1 MLMLAMEAGLCIKA
15 LRGELGLA
23 QRELSD
29 RAGVSRAALSRL
41 ESGRMTA
48 VQTDT
53 IERLVVAMGRTARLV
68 VGGDAPTD
76 SGRSEERLR
85 QSLRLAAQ
93 RERHLR
99 LALGLCADPRAAKAD
114 IRRAQEQVRLWKA
127 RKSCSPRYIERWNR
141 ALAGAP
147 KDVARAMTS
156 FDDWENAMFQ
166 NTPWAFKWS

>member
-1 MLMLAMEAGLCIKA
+1 MLAIEAGLSIKA
-15 LRGELGLA
+15 LRGELGVA

-99 LALGLCADPRAAKAD
+99 LALELYADSRAAKVD
-114 IRRAQEQVRLWKA
+114 IRRALKVYLRWRLGATKA
-127 RKSCSPRYIERWNR
+127 STLVGW
-141 ALAGAP
+141 
-147 KDVARAMTS
+147 
-156 FDDWENAMFQ
+156 FDTRHVI
-166 NTPWAFKWS
+166 TPAI

>member
-1 MLMLAMEAGLCIKA
+1 MVILAIEAGICIKA
-15 LRGELGLA
+15 LRGELGVA

-41 ESGRMTA
+41 ESGRMNA
-48 VQTDT
+48 VRTDT

-68 VGGDAPTD
+68 VGDDAPAD
-76 SGRSEERLR
+76 GGRSEERLR

-99 LALGLCADPRAAKAD
+99 LALGLCTDPRAARAD
-114 IRRAQEQVRLWKA
+114 IQRAQKQVRVWKA

-141 ALAGAP
+141 TLAGDP

-156 FDDWENAMFQ
+156 FGDWESAMFQ